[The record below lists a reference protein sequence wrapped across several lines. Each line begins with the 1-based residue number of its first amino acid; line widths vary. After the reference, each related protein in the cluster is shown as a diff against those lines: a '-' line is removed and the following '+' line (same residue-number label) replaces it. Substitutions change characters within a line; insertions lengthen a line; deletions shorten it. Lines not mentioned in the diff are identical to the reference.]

1 MRGDAARRPLFFKDF
16 SQLNRQER
24 MRYWD
29 EQMGVRRAAQPA
41 RPSHQA
47 LTCAAASQVLLSL
60 PNVLITPHS
69 AFLTNEALGN
79 IASA

>member
-1 MRGDAARRPLFFKDF
+1 
-16 SQLNRQER
+16 

-29 EQMGVRRAAQPA
+29 EQMGVRRTA
-41 RPSHQA
+41 RLSGLRHQA
-47 LTCAAASQVLLSL
+47 LMFAAASQVLLSL